1 MNSQDY
7 YNPLSS
13 ISTHKTISLKM
24 NDLGQGISQGNSQ
37 NNQFYDNQKSNYIEV
52 IFRTSNS
59 DIKIKCNIYDN
70 FSKLIEKLYKKAP
83 QLSNLNNYFL
93 ANNKN
98 IYYFKT
104 LKENNIKNDEIIYV
118 CIKEENNPQKNNN
131 QINKFNNQKIKSNED
146 IIDETKIMETI
157 ALTQLNKLVNVFLN
171 NPNINQNNMCNQMR
185 GQIVQNRIDSNPN
198 GIIILTPIMKGKNN
212 RMENKYTIKVL
223 DVEKINVIS
232 ELIKN
237 TNFNERILIYK
248 LYSDKYI
255 NSGDLIFK
263 LYNELADYNIKHLA
277 IGSFMNSI
285 EYDATCLY
293 EVLILPNEILNS
305 LKNNNFYN
313 NMDNQMNF
321 NLNNNFYDNMNN
333 PMNKNQMNF
342 NLNKNLQNNPMEQS
356 MMKTGYNF
364 LELSDLEKILIEI
377 IGSRSSTDLKKIKN
391 AYFKTYKKNLD
402 NDVASKTS

>member
-98 IYYFKT
+98 ISYFKT

-157 ALTQLNKLVNVFLN
+157 ALTQLNKLVNIFLN

-185 GQIVQNRIDSNPN
+185 GQRVQNKIDSNPIGMN
-198 GIIILTPIMKGKNN
+198 ILTFPMMNQMGTNN
-212 RMENKYTIKVL
+212 RMEIQNTIKVL
-223 DVEKINVIS
+223 EQEKINVIS

-255 NSGDLIFK
+255 NSGNLLNK

-285 EYDATCLY
+285 EYDTIFLY
-293 EVLILPNEILNS
+293 EVLILPDKTLNR

-321 NLNNNFYDNMNN
+321 NLNNNFIDNMNN

-342 NLNKNLQNNPMEQS
+342 NLK
-356 MMKTGYNF
+356 
-364 LELSDLEKILIEI
+364 
-377 IGSRSSTDLKKIKN
+377 
-391 AYFKTYKKNLD
+391 KTYKIILWNK
-402 NDVASKTS
+402 V